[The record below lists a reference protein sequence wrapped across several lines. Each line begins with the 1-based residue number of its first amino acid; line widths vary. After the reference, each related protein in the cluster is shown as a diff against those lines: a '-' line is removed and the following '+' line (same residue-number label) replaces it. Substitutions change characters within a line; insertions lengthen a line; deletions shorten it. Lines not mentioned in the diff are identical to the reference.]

1 MTKPSQAKPNPS
13 FNIPDA
19 TTWPFTH
26 IGLSKA
32 YIQITAKNGVVRV
45 DYDNGFSANYGD
57 PEEKVRAEFYCKL
70 REYYQYPCDRMEMEV
85 GPTFKR
91 PHYPADIVIYKD
103 DAKKKPFAVI
113 ECKLDAEEA
122 GYNEVQRTKLQLE
135 GVHQAFENSNL
146 TNPDPDY
153 FGYYSHCDE
162 SFYEYGDFPKSDID
176 DNEVPDLPV
185 AYGKPPKHR
194 FFKEVVGKDKNP
206 CDLATLRKHLKN
218 CHQIIWHDTKRSS
231 IDAFH
236 EMVRILYT
244 IIEDENRT
252 KKGAP
257 YIFQYKTGA
266 SPNAIASD
274 VRQFFSEC
282 AQRRKELFE
291 IEVSVFDEASG
302 HNKKAK
308 AIQGFMISDIALAKI
323 VRRLQSIS
331 FVRTEFDAKGT
342 AFEAITSPIFRG
354 EYGGY
359 FTPRTLVQ
367 SMIHLIDAVKE
378 IDPKSERFI
387 DPACGSGGMLI
398 ELWKYVKRDVIP
410 RYTSSDLQIMKDS
423 TAFAAQ
429 RLYGIE
435 IVPDIAQVAMINM
448 ILRDDGSTNIE
459 LGSGVAPY
467 AKYTNR
473 TIQPGIFDG
482 VISNP
487 PFGDQISDKDSIEA
501 SGVPELDGKKSVKS
515 AAMFLL
521 RAVDLLSHGGRCA
534 IILPDS
540 ILNNPSDF
548 HIRDY
553 VRRRARILAIISL
566 PVETFMSSK
575 ATINTSI
582 IVFKREDISSEKGD
596 ELVDAR
602 RQAEASYAVFRNKE
616 IKRLK
621 RTIDRAV
628 SDELKK
634 RLKTRLGY
642 VTNTKWKRLIEEKTD
657 AIYREARDYN
667 IFLAEAKSVGIN
679 ATGRECSN
687 ILPDITQEFGAFL
700 SSGSKE
706 QAPKVNELHTTATVH
721 FREFSRWDT
730 LYYQSRF
737 ADNMKEVAAIFGE
750 LHPLSYYFDISHHVF
765 DRSNYAG
772 PDLVKYLEI
781 SDVNVANGSAN
792 VPEEV
797 LASELP
803 SRATW
808 ILDQGDLLI
817 GLTRPY
823 RGAITVIT
831 VEQSGWIATSGFLVL
846 KPRKK
851 SIRSEFAQAFLRSR
865 FGIMQMEREMT
876 GGSYPAIGR
885 FELMERVLI
894 PAASLNLQHQ
904 IAAIH
909 AEKGDAAFAE
919 KQKII
924 SALIEIDQQADQLA
938 DAYRGIIKT

>member
-1 MTKPSQAKPNPS
+1 MKITLDALAPLEL
-13 FNIPDA
+13 PDA

-26 IGLSKA
+26 LGLGKG
-32 YIQITAKNGVVRV
+32 YIHITTKGGVLRV
-45 DYDNGFSANYGD
+45 NYDNGYSDNYGD
-57 PEEKVRAEFYCKL
+57 SEEKVRAEFYCKL
-70 REYYQYPCDRMEMEV
+70 REYYQYPCDRIEMEV
-85 GPTFKR
+85 NPTFKR
-91 PHYPADIVIYKD
+91 PHYPSDIVVYRD
-103 DAKKKPFAVI
+103 DAKKKPYAVI
-113 ECKLDAEEA
+113 ECKLDALEA
-122 GYNEVQRTKLQLE
+122 GCNETQRTNLQIE
-135 GVHQAFENSNL
+135 GIHQAFENSNL
-146 TNPDPDY
+146 TNPDPEY

-162 SFYEYGDFPKSDID
+162 SFFEYGDFPKSDID
-176 DNEVPDLPV
+176 ENEVPDLPI
-185 AYGKPPKHR
+185 AYGKPPKYR
-194 FFKEVVGKDKNP
+194 FFKEIDGKDKNP
-206 CDLATLRKHLKN
+206 CDLSTLRRHLKN

-266 SPNAIASD
+266 SPNSIATD

-291 IEVSVFDEASG
+291 IEVNVFDEING
-302 HNKKAK
+302 QNKKTK
-308 AIQGFMISDIALAKI
+308 AIQGFMVSDTALAKI
-323 VRRLQSIS
+323 VRRLQGIS

-367 SMIHLIDAVKE
+367 SMIHLIDTVKE
-378 IDPKSERFI
+378 IDPQSERFI

-398 ELWKYVKRDVIP
+398 ELWKYVKRDVLP
-410 RYTSSDLQIMKDS
+410 RYTSNELQIMKDS
-423 TAFAAQ
+423 TAFASK

-467 AKYTNR
+467 SKYTNS
-473 TIQPGIFDG
+473 TILPGKFNG

-487 PFGDQISDKDSIEA
+487 PFGDQITDKDAIEA
-501 SGVPELDGKKSVKS
+501 SGVPELAKKKSVKS

-521 RAVDLLSHGGRCA
+521 RAVDLLESGGRCA

-553 VRRRARILAIISL
+553 VRCRARILAIISL

-582 IVFKREDISSEKGD
+582 VVFKREDIGAKKGS

-602 RQAEASYAVFRNKE
+602 KIAEASYAVSRNEE
-616 IKRLK
+616 IRRLK
-621 RTIDRAV
+621 RSIERTTT
-628 SDELKK
+628 DELKK

-657 AIYREARDYN
+657 TIYRSARDYN

-679 ATGRECSN
+679 ATGRECN
-687 ILPDITQEFGAFL
+687 NALPDITKEFSLFL
-700 SSGSKE
+700 SSGSKDLTTNVKA
-706 QAPKVNELHTTATVH
+706 QHTTSTVH
-721 FREFSRWDT
+721 YSEFSRWDT
-730 LYYQSRF
+730 LYYQPRF
-737 ADNMKEVAAIFGE
+737 ADNMKEVESIFGR
-750 LHPLSYYFDISHHVF
+750 LHPLSYYFDISHHSF
-765 DRSNYAG
+765 
-772 PDLVKYLEI
+772 
-781 SDVNVANGSAN
+781 
-792 VPEEV
+792 
-797 LASELP
+797 
-803 SRATW
+803 
-808 ILDQGDLLI
+808 
-817 GLTRPY
+817 
-823 RGAITVIT
+823 
-831 VEQSGWIATSGFLVL
+831 
-846 KPRKK
+846 
-851 SIRSEFAQAFLRSR
+851 
-865 FGIMQMEREMT
+865 ERN
-876 GGSYPAIGR
+876 SYGNP
-885 FELMERVLI
+885 
-894 PAASLNLQHQ
+894 P
-904 IAAIH
+904 
-909 AEKGDAAFAE
+909 
-919 KQKII
+919 
-924 SALIEIDQQADQLA
+924 
-938 DAYRGIIKT
+938 